1 MKKGYT
7 LVSCIGSSKKDNLYR
22 KTEYR
27 FEEDGRTIKSSLS
40 ICALIEY
47 YKKELK
53 KVVIIGT
60 EKSSWNELLSSNED
74 SDFFLSVEEQ
84 VSGSGISKDTLARL
98 ENRLTE
104 SYGIQFR
111 LLMHSSVLSDATII
125 ETMGV
130 YSHVFDAIGSDSK
143 LLIDITHGFR
153 YMPMMLFQALQIR
166 GDQYETGE
174 VKQLYGEYDGH
185 VSSVKDISKVWEM
198 AEINKQMYAFESSF
212 DGIALGKT
220 INKYGEKQLGEWV
233 MGFSDCVQKNYVML
247 IKKEIIYL
255 RSVIRRNITT
265 DYQFISEL
273 ISKLSELDSKF
284 PSNSG
289 ALSEYLLV
297 FARILNDKGLT
308 TQAIIALRE
317 ALFTRVFEKYAPEQI
332 GVFISLND
340 LDKKDYYKSFVD
352 DCKSLCIYSDVIS
365 LNEKRNKIAH
375 AGAELIN
382 SNLNDFVTEINFE
395 RYYKAVITAFTRIL
409 N

>member
-1 MKKGYT
+1 MKKRYT
-7 LVSCIGSSKKDNLYR
+7 LISCIGSSKKDNLYR

-27 FEEDGRTIKSSLS
+27 FEEDGRIIKSSLS

-47 YKKELK
+47 YKTELK

-60 EKSSWNELLSSNED
+60 EKSSWNELLPNDED
-74 SDFFLSVEEQ
+74 SDFFLSIEEQ
-84 VSGSGISKDTLARL
+84 VSCSGISKDSLAELEGRL
-98 ENRLTE
+98 AK
-104 SYGIQFR
+104 SYDVPFK
-111 LLMHSSVLSDATII
+111 LLMHASVLSDATII

-130 YSHVFDAIGSDSK
+130 YSHVFDAINSDSK

-308 TQAIIALRE
+308 TQAIIAL
-317 ALFTRVFEKYAPEQI
+317 FTRVFEKYAPEQI
-332 GVFISLND
+332 GVFISLNE

-382 SNLNDFVTEINFE
+382 RNLNDFVTEINFE